1 MVIFPIYLNQHRESE
16 CGIKSA
22 LTKENENILT
32 NLQRLNKAIHLK
44 LVSCQ

>member
-1 MVIFPIYLNQHRESE
+1 MVIFPTYLNQHLERT

-32 NLQRLNKAIHLK
+32 NLQHLNKGIQK
-44 LVSCQ
+44 YIKY